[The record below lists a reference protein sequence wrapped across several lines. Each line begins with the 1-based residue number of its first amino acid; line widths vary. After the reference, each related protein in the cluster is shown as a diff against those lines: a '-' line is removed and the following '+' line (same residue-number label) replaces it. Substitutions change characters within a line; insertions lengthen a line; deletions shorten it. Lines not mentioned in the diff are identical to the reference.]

1 MVYHGYKTS
10 TTPGTA
16 VALASKRTMA
26 SFVTVFPRKAGGIP
40 NAGEVRIG
48 GNPTLAENQQ
58 FNGVTTGI
66 PTGSGMA
73 LLPGDAG
80 VIWPM
85 QAVAPIDLATV
96 YLDVNNSGDGVQFL
110 YGKP

>member
-1 MVYHGYKTS
+1 MIYHGFKTS

-16 VALASKRTMA
+16 VTLANKRTMA
-26 SFVTVFPRKAGGIP
+26 SFVTLFPRKVAGLP
-40 NAGEVRIG
+40 NQGEVRLG
-48 GNPTLAENQQ
+48 GNPALPENVQ
-58 FNGVTTGI
+58 FNGIQTGI
-66 PTGSGMA
+66 PTGSGMP

-85 QAVAPIDLATV
+85 PATAPVDLASI
-96 YLDVNNSGDGVQFL
+96 YLDVTISGDGVQFI

>member
-1 MVYHGYKTS
+1 MIYHGFKTS

-26 SFVTVFPRKAGGIP
+26 SFVTVFPRKVAGIP
-40 NAGEVRIG
+40 NTGEVRIG
-48 GNPTLAENQQ
+48 GNPALTENQQ
-58 FNGVTTGI
+58 FNGVQTGI
-66 PTGSGMA
+66 PTGSGMP

-80 VIWPM
+80 VLWPM
-85 QAVAPIDLATV
+85 PAPAPVDLATV
-96 YLDVNNSGDGVQFL
+96 YLDVNNSGDGVQFV